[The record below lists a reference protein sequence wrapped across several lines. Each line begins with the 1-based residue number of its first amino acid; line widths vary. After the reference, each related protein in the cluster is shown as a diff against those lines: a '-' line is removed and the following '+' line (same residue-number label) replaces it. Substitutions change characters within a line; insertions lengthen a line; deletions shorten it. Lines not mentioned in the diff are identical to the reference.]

1 MAVDGDRPRRVEGL
15 RAIETVTD
23 APSYRRLFAVEGMP
37 RLVASMLIARTASQ
51 MVALVLVLFALD
63 RYGSA
68 AIAGTVT
75 FLSIAPGLVVS
86 PIAGALLDRY
96 GRTRLV
102 IADYIVA
109 AAALGLIAL
118 LAALDRLPV
127 PALLAIVTV
136 ASLTFPLSTVG
147 IRTLFPLIVPRPL
160 WERANAIDSN
170 GYVLSSV
177 VGPAL
182 AGTLVATLGGELA
195 LATTAAIFGLAAV
208 VTIGLRDPATRR
220 SQGRLLADA
229 WAGVVYVA
237 RNPTLR
243 GLALSVSTANV
254 AWGLFFI
261 ALPVLVIERL
271 GQGPA
276 AVGQLFALLGIA
288 GSLSVLAVGR
298 IPSAGRERPLLA
310 VSMLG
315 IGIGI
320 AAIVLFPH
328 PLTVALAMLAIGVA
342 NGPFDVVLFTL
353 RQRRT
358 DPAWLGRA
366 FAVSMALNFAG
377 FPVGAAL
384 SGSVIPISLEAAL
397 VAAVALE
404 AAAALLV
411 FASIPRGEQPEFA

>member
-1 MAVDGDRPRRVEGL
+1 MTE
-15 RAIETVTD
+15 

-102 IADYIVA
+102 IADYVVA

-208 VTIGLRDPATRR
+208 VTIGLRD
-220 SQGRLLADA
+220 
-229 WAGVVYVA
+229 
-237 RNPTLR
+237 
-243 GLALSVSTANV
+243 
-254 AWGLFFI
+254 
-261 ALPVLVIERL
+261 
-271 GQGPA
+271 
-276 AVGQLFALLGIA
+276 
-288 GSLSVLAVGR
+288 
-298 IPSAGRERPLLA
+298 
-310 VSMLG
+310 
-315 IGIGI
+315 
-320 AAIVLFPH
+320 
-328 PLTVALAMLAIGVA
+328 
-342 NGPFDVVLFTL
+342 
-353 RQRRT
+353 
-358 DPAWLGRA
+358 
-366 FAVSMALNFAG
+366 
-377 FPVGAAL
+377 
-384 SGSVIPISLEAAL
+384 
-397 VAAVALE
+397 
-404 AAAALLV
+404 
-411 FASIPRGEQPEFA
+411 